1 MISEWERMKHCN
13 PFFIQSSSNNVLY
26 PYFHLHGW
34 IRENENGENVER
46 KECNYYVYQRNKS
59 FPKGQKS
66 CRNAMKYF
74 TDDVFI
80 QVRFLETTLT
90 QKHRSMSMKCIEEFF
105 LHTLSVLQLQS
116 VFLIVSPKI
125 ICHVTFLYILFEF
138 GVYLLYIY
146 ILRRFD

>member
-90 QKHRSMSMKCIEEFF
+90 QKHRSMSMKCIEE
-105 LHTLSVLQLQS
+105 
-116 VFLIVSPKI
+116 VFAYSFCLTITISPCMCVLIVSPKI
-125 ICHVTFLYILFEF
+125 ISHVTILYILF
-138 GVYLLYIY
+138 
-146 ILRRFD
+146 